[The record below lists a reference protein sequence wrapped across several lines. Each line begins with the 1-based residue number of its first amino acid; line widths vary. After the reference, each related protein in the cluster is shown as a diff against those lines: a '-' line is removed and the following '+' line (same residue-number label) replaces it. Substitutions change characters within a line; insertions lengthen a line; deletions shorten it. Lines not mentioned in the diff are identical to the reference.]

1 MKAVRGLSLAVAM
14 FACAPLP
21 QTGDVITGS
30 GGGTSAAITPADLT
44 VRMYAFAHDSMQGRE
59 AATEGGLKAARYLA
73 AEAARMGLEPA
84 GDGGTF
90 YQLVPLTKRGYDES
104 RQITVDG
111 QPLTIWAEYLPRDPG
126 TAVRPL
132 AGAVAIYGGNWGD
145 TASLISREQAAGKV
159 VVIMPAPGAQG
170 VAGLPNRGA
179 VSARFSNA
187 AAIAVGGLEGLSPNT
202 IAALREGQTGLAEP
216 EGPATQAP
224 LYMYVTADAA
234 RKLLGHNPADIQPG
248 HVGRPVSGQP
258 AFAQV
263 PLPIPTYNV
272 VAKIRGSDPA
282 LAGQYVAFGAH
293 SDHVGI
299 GRPLD
304 HDSVRAYNMV
314 FRRGGAGPATA
325 RVTPEGMQRMRA
337 ILDSLRAIR
346 PMRLD
351 SIYNGADDDAS
362 GSVGLLEIAEAFAAQ
377 PVKPKRS
384 LIFVWHMAEEMG
396 LVGADWFTKNS
407 TVPRDSIITAIVVD
421 MIGRGTAA
429 DAEDGGPNY
438 LQVLGS
444 GRRSSELDALV
455 NTVAA
460 RPEFTWNLDR
470 SFDAPGHP
478 EQFYCRSD
486 HYMYA
491 RFGIPIAFFHTGSH
505 VDYHMVTDEAQYIDY
520 DKLAKVSNFM
530 KVLGENIAN
539 RDRPFVL
546 DKPAPDPNAACRQ

>member
-1 MKAVRGLSLAVAM
+1 MSAEAVRKLVG
-14 FACAPLP
+14 
-21 QTGDVITGS
+21 
-30 GGGTSAAITPADLT
+30 
-44 VRMYAFAHDSMQGRE
+44 HD
-59 AATEGGLKAARYLA
+59 
-73 AEAARMGLEPA
+73 
-84 GDGGTF
+84 
-90 YQLVPLTKRGYDES
+90 
-104 RQITVDG
+104 
-111 QPLTIWAEYLPRDPG
+111 
-126 TAVRPL
+126 
-132 AGAVAIYGGNWGD
+132 
-145 TASLISREQAAGKV
+145 
-159 VVIMPAPGAQG
+159 
-170 VAGLPNRGA
+170 
-179 VSARFSNA
+179 
-187 AAIAVGGLEGLSPNT
+187 
-202 IAALREGQTGLAEP
+202 
-216 EGPATQAP
+216 
-224 LYMYVTADAA
+224 
-234 RKLLGHNPADIQPG
+234 PADIRPG

-258 AFAQV
+258 AFGQM
-263 PLPIPTYNV
+263 PMRIPTYNV

-293 SDHVGI
+293 SDHVGTDQA
-299 GRPLD
+299 LD
-304 HDSVRAYNMV
+304 HDSLRAHNMV
-314 FRRGGAGPATA
+314 YRRDGAGPRTA
-325 RVTPEGMQRMRA
+325 PESPAGMQRMRA

-396 LVGADWFTKNS
+396 LIGADWFTRNA
-407 TVPRDSIITAIVVD
+407 TVPRDSIIAAIVVD
-421 MIGRGTAA
+421 MIGRGTAQ
-429 DAEDGGPNY
+429 DAPDGGPNY

-470 SFDAPGHP
+470 TFDAPGHP

-505 VDYHMVTDEAQYIDY
+505 VDYHMVTDESQYIDFA
-520 DKLAKVSNFM
+520 KLSKVSNFM

-539 RDRPFVL
+539 RDRPFLL
-546 DKPAPDPNAACRQ
+546 DKPAPNPDAPCRQ

>member
-1 MKAVRGLSLAVAM
+1 MTAVQGLSLAVAI
-14 FACAPLP
+14 FACAPFP
-21 QTGDVITGS
+21 QTGDVISGS
-30 GGGTSAAITPADLT
+30 GGGTSAAITPADLS
-44 VRMYAFAHDSMQGRE
+44 VRMYTFAHDSMAGRE

-84 GDGGTF
+84 GDGGSY
-90 YQLVPLTKRGYDES
+90 YQLVPLTQRGYDAA
-104 RQITVDG
+104 RQIKVDG
-111 QPLTIWAEYLPRDPG
+111 QPLTLWAEYLPRDVG
-126 TAVRPL
+126 TTPRSL
-132 AGAVAIYGGNWGD
+132 DGSTAIYGGNWGD
-145 TASLISREQAAGKV
+145 TASLISRERAAGKV
-159 VVIMPAPGAQG
+159 VVIMPAPGVPG
-170 VAGLPNRGA
+170 LAGLPNRGA
-179 VSARFSNA
+179 VTARYSTA
-187 AAIAVGGLEGLSPNT
+187 AAIAVGGLEGLPPNT
-202 IAALREGQTGLAEP
+202 IAALRQGQAGLARP
-216 EGPATQAP
+216 EGTAAQSP
-224 LYMYVTADAA
+224 LYMYVSAEAT
-234 RKLLGHNPADIQPG
+234 RKLLGGDPAGLTPG
-248 HVGRPVSGQP
+248 HAGRAVSGQP
-258 AFAQV
+258 AFGQM

-299 GRPLD
+299 GPAVD

-325 RVTPEGMQRMRA
+325 PVTPAGTQRMRA
-337 ILDSLRAIR
+337 ILDSLRSIR
-346 PMRLD
+346 PARVD

-377 PVKPKRS
+377 PVKPRRS

-396 LVGADWFTKNS
+396 LIGADWFTKNS

-421 MIGRGTAA
+421 MIGRGSAQ
-429 DAEDGGPNY
+429 DAPNGGPNY

-444 GRRSSELDALV
+444 GRRSSELDATV

-470 SFDAPGHP
+470 TFDAPGHP
-478 EQFYCRSD
+478 EQFFCRSD

-491 RFGIPIAFFHTGSH
+491 RFGIPVAFFHTGSH
-505 VDYHMVTDEAQYIDY
+505 VDYHMATDEAQYIDFT
-520 DKLAKVSNFM
+520 KLSKVSNFM
-530 KVLGENIAN
+530 KVLGGNIAN
-539 RDRPFVL
+539 RDRPFIL